1 MASLLKVTLV
11 RGLSKCTDKQK
22 ATLQGLGLRKR
33 HQTKVLKDTVPI
45 RGMILKMQHMLEVE
59 RIEGDDSMRDSARL
73 RRQRA
78 KASEA

>member
-11 RGLSKCTDKQK
+11 RGLSKCTDKQI

-59 RIEGDDSMRDSARL
+59 RYDGDDSERDSARL
-73 RRQRA
+73 RAQRSGAA
-78 KASEA
+78 KA

>member
-33 HQTKVLKDTVPI
+33 HQTKILKDTVPI
-45 RGMILKMQHMLEVE
+45 RGMIMKMQHMIEVE
-59 RIEGDDSMRDSARL
+59 RIEGDDSLRDSARL
-73 RRQRA
+73 RRQRT
-78 KASEA
+78 KAETV

>member
-33 HQTKVLKDTVPI
+33 HQTKILKDTVPI

-59 RIEGDDSMRDSARL
+59 RIDGDDSMRDSARL
-73 RRQRA
+73 RRQRSQGPSA
-78 KASEA
+78 

>member
-11 RGLSKCTDKQK
+11 RSASKCTDKQK

-45 RGMILKMQHMLEVE
+45 RGMILKMQHMLQVE
-59 RIEGDDSMRDSARL
+59 RFEGDDSMRDSARL
-73 RRQRA
+73 RQQRA
-78 KASEA
+78 KAGTA